1 MANMGALNVFNSINP
16 QAIEVVLLL
25 VVAILLIVVILSI
38 SRLATGFLKA
48 LTHLRDSLREEI
60 KFSIQPKVIEMSLS
74 VEALVELATEV
85 WRIEQRLAKVSS
97 GLTDIQKKGLESSV
111 QKLKRYLEKYDLEI
125 RDYTNQKF
133 NEGLNLDILSVE
145 KDPTITEP
153 IVKETVEPT
162 ILCKGQVV
170 KKAKIIL
177 LSN

>member
-1 MANMGALNVFNSINP
+1 MEFFNIFTTISP
-16 QAIEVVLLL
+16 QAIEVALLS
-25 VVAILLIVVILSI
+25 VVAILLIGVILSI
-38 SRLATGFLKA
+38 SKLASGFLKG
-48 LTHLRDSLREEI
+48 LTHLRDSFREEI
-60 KFSIQPKVIEMSLS
+60 RFSIQPKVIEMSLS
-74 VEALVELATEV
+74 VESLVELAVEV
-85 WRIEQRLAKVSS
+85 WRIEQRLAKVTS

-145 KDPTITEP
+145 KAPTITEP

-162 ILCKGQVV
+162 IMCKGQVV